1 MLDIPLRD
9 FAVFRGRRINPPP
22 GHSLGRSHSSKG
34 AAEVRRSDSIPAVPL
49 SWGRLNPV
57 DR

>member
-1 MLDIPLRD
+1 MLDIPLRA
-9 FAVFRGRRINPPP
+9 FAVFRVRRINPPP
-22 GHSLGRSHSSKG
+22 GHRRGRSLSSKG

-49 SWGRLNPV
+49 SWGRLDLE